1 MRGGRRGPQGFPA
14 GCSCNGHLDASE
26 HRLGREGSGRRVGRL
41 PLGSALFP
49 HRPTA
54 SWAMFSGLGS
64 AVQPP
69 ALGPRKPAPRSLSC
83 LSDLDSGAAREP
95 RLCRPPA
102 SPGHAPPPPP
112 APSGCDPRLRPIIQ
126 RRARSLP
133 SSPERRQKATGA
145 PRAACR
151 PGWSQQHR
159 VRFADALG
167 LELTQVKVF
176 NAGDDPSVPLHVLSR
191 LAINSDLCCSGQDL
205 EFTLQCLVPD
215 FLPPIEAA
223 DFSER
228 LARQLVCL
236 ERVTCSDLGISGTVR
251 VRNVAFEK
259 QVAVRYTFSSWR
271 STHEAVAKWRG
282 PASSEGTE
290 DVFAFGFPVPP
301 YVLALGSCVYF
312 ALRYR
317 VAGAEYWDNNDGRD
331 YRLTCRNHA
340 LHMPRGECEES
351 WIHFI

>member
-1 MRGGRRGPQGFPA
+1 MSRGP
-14 GCSCNGHLDASE
+14 
-26 HRLGREGSGRRVGRL
+26 
-41 PLGSALFP
+41 GSALP
-49 HRPTA
+49 PPTP
-54 SWAMFSGLGS
+54 GL
-64 AVQPP
+64 
-69 ALGPRKPAPRSLSC
+69 RKPAPQSLSC
-83 LSDLDSGAAREP
+83 LSDLDRRP
-95 RLCRPPA
+95 CRPP
-102 SPGHAPPPPP
+102 
-112 APSGCDPRLRPIIQ
+112 GCDPRLQPIIQ

-133 SSPERRQKATGA
+133 SSPERRAKAAGA
-145 PRAACR
+145 QGTACR
-151 PGWSQQHR
+151 TGCNRQHR

-191 LAINSDLCCSGQDL
+191 LAINSDLCCSSQEL

-215 FLPPIEAA
+215 FSPPIEVPGFG
-223 DFSER
+223 DR

-259 QVAVRYTFSSWR
+259 QVAVRYTFSGWR
-271 STHEAVAKWRG
+271 SAHEAVARWRG
-282 PASSEGTE
+282 SAGTE
-290 DVFAFGFPVPP
+290 GAEDIFAFGFPVPP
-301 YVLALGSCVYF
+301 FLLELGSQVLF

-331 YRLTCRNHA
+331 YCLTCRRHA